1 MALLDTPQLPESLF
15 CTFSWEMNSFHCVLF
30 LLYGCIPS
38 PELGLRSH
46 LQDTESHSLSVFIAR
61 KKKKRRKKILV
72 VKFHAPFNS
81 PATIWSL
88 LFLFCGCLSF
98 MRYFPLNFKD
108 MYLHEKNKRRKT
120 TCKLSQEKPLLKT
133 ISLLTDGRIS
143 WKASTIFTKSNP
155 FSKPKKCYLILS
167 PVSVCVLE

>member
-1 MALLDTPQLPESLF
+1 MALLETPQLPESLF

-30 LLYGCIPS
+30 LLYGCIPQS
-38 PELGLRSH
+38 WDWEVTCRIQSLTLFPSS
-46 LQDTESHSLSVFIAR
+46 LQG
-61 KKKKRRKKILV
+61 KKKKRKEILV

-81 PATIWSL
+81 PAAIWSL

-98 MRYFPLNFKD
+98 MSYFPLNFKD